1 MKLHVAIASAS
12 LALAFIATA
21 SAQRGGAARGGFS
34 ARSAPSFHSS
44 FAPSSRSFSGPAY
57 RYSGP
62 SFAPATRI
70 TSAPRIITAPR
81 FSIAP
86 SAARPAFYS
95 QHRQP
100 VTDRRRYA
108 PGIGLASPYAYPFA
122 YTDYGWFDPGYI
134 DPGHTDAVP
143 YDQASAQPTY
153 PDPSLQQEPAAH
165 PLANSPRYAPPRQ
178 PAPPEEEAVTLVFK
192 DGRPSEQIH
201 NYMLTRTM
209 LYVQD
214 QHRRD
219 IPVDQLDLAATEK
232 ANQSN
237 GVEFALP
244 TGN

>member
-1 MKLHVAIASAS
+1 
-12 LALAFIATA
+12 
-21 SAQRGGAARGGFS
+21 
-34 ARSAPSFHSS
+34 
-44 FAPSSRSFSGPAY
+44 
-57 RYSGP
+57 
-62 SFAPATRI
+62 
-70 TSAPRIITAPR
+70 
-81 FSIAP
+81 
-86 SAARPAFYS
+86 
-95 QHRQP
+95 
-100 VTDRRRYA
+100 VTDRRRYV
-108 PGIGLASPYAYPFA
+108 PGIGLASPYAYPLA
-122 YTDYGWFDPGYI
+122 YSDYGWLDPGYL
-134 DPGHTDAVP
+134 DPGYREAVP

-153 PDPSLQQEPAAH
+153 PDPSLQQQPEPVP
-165 PLANSPRYAPPRQ
+165 PLADTRRYAPSRQ

-209 LYVQD
+209 LYVRD